1 MSAAAHG
8 IIVGAAMA
16 RPTRLDFAG
25 IPQHVIV
32 RGVDRKPCFYVNGDF
47 AAYLDDLAQSARDR
61 GCAIHAYVLMT
72 NHVHLLVTGGVRGA
86 VSRLMQ
92 CVGRR
97 YVRRFNDSWHRT
109 GTLFQ
114 GRFRAS
120 LVESERYL
128 LTCMRY
134 IELNPVR
141 AGMVRTAFDYRW
153 SSVHAN
159 ASARHDGI
167 VTPHELYEGLGKN
180 DVERAATY
188 RALLLHDVG
197 TAELDAIRQHVNH
210 DCALGGPA
218 FQSAMASACGRRAH
232 IQRGGRPAAKDKLPM
247 PTMNEWW

>member
-1 MSAAAHG
+1 
-8 IIVGAAMA
+8 MA

-32 RGVDRKPCFYVNGDF
+32 RGVDRKPCFYANGDF
-47 AAYLDDLAQSARDR
+47 AAYLEDLAHSARDR

-72 NHVHLLVTGGVRGA
+72 NHVHLLITGEVRGA
-86 VSRLMQ
+86 VSKLMQ

-97 YVRRFNDSWHRT
+97 YVRRFNDSWRRT

-120 LVESERYL
+120 LIESERYL

-141 AGMVRTAFDYRW
+141 ARMVQTAFDYRW

-159 ASARHDGI
+159 ASTRRDPI
-167 VTPHELYEGLGKN
+167 VTPHELYQRLGAN
-180 DVERAATY
+180 DIERAARY
-188 RALLLHDVG
+188 RALLSNGLDTADV
-197 TAELDAIRQHVNH
+197 DSIRQHVNH
-210 DCALGGPA
+210 DCALGGSA

-232 IQRGGRPAAKDKLPM
+232 IQRGGRPASKDKPVAA
-247 PTMNEWW
+247 TMNDWW

>member
-1 MSAAAHG
+1 
-8 IIVGAAMA
+8 MA
-16 RPTRLDFAG
+16 RPIRLDFAG

-32 RGVDRKPCFYVNGDF
+32 RGVDRKPCFYANGDF
-47 AAYLDDLAQSARDR
+47 AAYLDDLAISAREG

-72 NHVHLLVTGGVRGA
+72 NHVHLLVTGEVRGA

-97 YVRRFNDSWHRT
+97 YVRRFNDSWRRT

-120 LVESERYL
+120 LVESECYL

-141 AGMVRTAFDYRW
+141 AGMVDRAFDYRW

-159 ASARHDGI
+159 ASARHDAI
-167 VTPHELYEGLGKN
+167 VTPHELYQRLGGST
-180 DVERAATY
+180 VARAATY
-188 RALLLHDVG
+188 RALLLRGLDD
-197 TAELDAIRQHVNH
+197 ADRDAIREHLNH
-210 DCALGGPA
+210 NCALGGPA

-232 IQRGGRPAAKDKLPM
+232 IQRGGRPASKDKQLVAR
-247 PTMNEWW
+247 MNDWW